1 MKADLVLSS
10 GKLLES
16 LGQSRFSFMINR
28 HQTTHWNLTVH
39 FCCISLS
46 LEIPRGYRVEFKPY
60 TRFFLV
66 FIFQAGVYW
75 IEKNTKNRLQLRT
88 QTIKHL
94 CEYEVLLSV
103 CLPWA
108 IRLLLQFVPLSS
120 QIQSESGR
128 KAEVEELISF
138 NLLMSVGLK

>member
-1 MKADLVLSS
+1 MKTDLVLSS

-28 HQTTHWNLTVH
+28 HQTAHWNLTVH
-39 FCCISLS
+39 FPLLQCISLS

-75 IEKNTKNRLQLRT
+75 IEKNTKNRLQ
-88 QTIKHL
+88 
-94 CEYEVLLSV
+94 
-103 CLPWA
+103 
-108 IRLLLQFVPLSS
+108 
-120 QIQSESGR
+120 
-128 KAEVEELISF
+128 
-138 NLLMSVGLK
+138 